1 MFHLNISVLLLLI
14 LTGATRLWYSSRI
27 CIVFLL
33 RFTRTSSSGV
43 AVSER
48 CSNLLLSIPPRIRR
62 QDRDRAGR
70 VAYSAS
76 QGRWCQYLTIMS
88 SALSCSREGSVLA
101 NGKQGLRQVSTGRP
115 IRRPDRSCHTLTES
129 QPSHVYDFGIS
140 FHGFTN

>member
-1 MFHLNISVLLLLI
+1 MFNLNISLFCSSSNW
-14 LTGATRLWYSSRI
+14 TGATRLWYSSRI

-88 SALSCSREGSVLA
+88 SALSSREGSVLA
-101 NGKQGLRQVSTGRP
+101 NGKQGLKQVRSNGP
-115 IRRPDRSCHTLTES
+115 IRLQDMSCHTLTES
-129 QPSHVYDFGIS
+129 QASHVYDFGIS